1 MREKLLTV
9 NVVTYNHAKY
19 IEECLDSILM
29 QETDFDFTVRI
40 FDDASTDGTQ
50 DICRKYKEKYPDKIE
65 LFLAEKNLGLNENG
79 VLNNPLRSYENIDT
93 PYYLYIEGDDKRL
106 NKFGFQK
113 QVDALEAHPEC
124 SFCASRTCND
134 YNMHGYPSIEQKIYS
149 KEFVVNNYKYYY
161 YVALLSRIVR
171 TNCISF
177 DEKYQNAYL
186 VDISQMFELLKK
198 GSMYFIDEIFGYYR
212 YTGEGAVTK
221 MKFFDRVFQNASQ
234 LKKYN
239 DYTNDEFSNN
249 LALIF
254 NQENNWSFSNILNE
268 KCKKHPL
275 RSEESIFKKI
285 KHYILPPI
293 LIDFLNLPRDFSRFL
308 KRQKLAKKN
317 KKQIKKG

>member
-40 FDDASTDGTQ
+40 FDDGSTDGTQ

-79 VLNNPLRSYENIDT
+79 VLINPLRSHDDIQT
-93 PYYLYIEGDDKRL
+93 PYYLYIEGDDKRI
-106 NKFGFQK
+106 NKKGFQK

-134 YNMHGYPSIEQKIYS
+134 YNMAGYPLIAQKIYS
-149 KEFVVNNYKYYY
+149 KEFVVDNYKHYYF
-161 YVALLSRIVR
+161 VTLSSRIVR
-171 TNCISF
+171 TNCISLN
-177 DEKYQNAYL
+177 EKYQLAYL
-186 VDISQMFELLKK
+186 IDISQMFELLKK
-198 GSMYFIDEIFGYYR
+198 GSMYFIDEIFAYYR
-212 YTGEGAVTK
+212 HTGEGIVTK

-239 DYTNDEFSNN
+239 DYTNGEFLNN

-254 NQENNWSFSNILNE
+254 NQENNWLFSNILNE
-268 KCKKHPL
+268 KYKKHQFSN
-275 RSEESIFKKI
+275 RESVFKKL

-293 LIDFLNLPRDFSRFL
+293 LIDFLNLPRDISR
-308 KRQKLAKKN
+308 KIRNKSKKD
-317 KKQIKKG
+317 KQ